1 MNCQHKLTTVNKRYC
16 FLRQI
21 ADNQSMRQKTVS
33 FQPNPD
39 LLRLLKE
46 QAEAQDR
53 SVSWL
58 INHYIKKG
66 MEAEKLIKPQ
76 EKKPN

>member
-1 MNCQHKLTTVNKRYC
+1 MK
-16 FLRQI
+16 
-21 ADNQSMRQKTVS
+21 QKTVS

-39 LLRLLKE
+39 LLKILKE
-46 QAEAQDR
+46 QAAAQDR

-66 MEAEKLIKPQ
+66 MEAEKLIKSQ
-76 EKKPN
+76 DKKPGQP